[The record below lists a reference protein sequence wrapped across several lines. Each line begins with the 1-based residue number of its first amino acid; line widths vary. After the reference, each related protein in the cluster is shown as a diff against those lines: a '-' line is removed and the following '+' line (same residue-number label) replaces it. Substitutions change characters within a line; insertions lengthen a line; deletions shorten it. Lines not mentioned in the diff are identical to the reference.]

1 MSTGEI
7 RPEFDPA
14 AQAVGARPL
23 YWRVEGDLLPRDVGR
38 QVAFFAANAHGLR
51 ARAKRCAGLAFIG
64 PLVLLEA
71 IRPVA
76 ARRVLH
82 SVLRGVSRDRLDFL
96 GEEYF
101 HETLR
106 PRLNKRTLESIQGHV
121 AAGDKVVLFSG
132 WLDHIVRPLAR
143 FLELDRILCNRLE
156 FRDGCATGR
165 LADPVITPRTRPE
178 WPVVAA
184 ERSTADRFPEPQRA
198 VVCFDGRRRERL
210 SVRESLRGREILL
223 IGATGFIG
231 KVWLANLLRNV
242 PDIGRIHLLIRRR
255 GTADAAARFERAVRE
270 SPILHELDPALVEAK
285 TRVVEGD
292 MCQPDLGLAP
302 DERDRLRGSL
312 DLIVNSGGLTEF
324 NPDLRIAVAT
334 NIDATLHV
342 LDFQRSCANAAVLH
356 LSTCYVTG
364 QGDGRVPE
372 EVRPDYN
379 PAGHADFDAEREHAE
394 LARLVHEAEERVLDP
409 EVVPAVRPNGKPMS
423 AAQLRK
429 ARARWVRQHLA
440 RVGQERARRWGWPN
454 TYTFTKSLAESLL
467 RRRAADLPVAIV
479 RPSIVETSTREP
491 IRGWNEGVNT
501 SAPLSYLLGT
511 VFRQLPT
518 RERKRLDV
526 VPVDLVTRG
535 MTLIAAALIRRC
547 HDHCYQLATS
557 SANPCDMRR
566 SIELTALAHRKHY
579 RSRHGLDAWLRTS
592 LETIPVSRRRYRAL
606 SAPTQKTIVR
616 IFRRLFRSSSLQRV
630 ERNLDKIE
638 KLIELYE
645 PFIHDNDHV
654 FEADRIRLL
663 DEALPAD
670 EREAFGY
677 DVARIDWPEY
687 WIDIHI
693 PALRKWSYPL
703 IEGRPLDA

>member
-1 MSTGEI
+1 MSTGGI

-23 YWRVEGDLLPRDVGR
+23 YWRIEGDLLPRDVGR

-101 HETLR
+101 HESLR
-106 PRLNKRTLESIQGHV
+106 PRLNKRTLEQMQAHV
-121 AAGDKVVLFSG
+121 AAGDQVVLFSG

-165 LADPVITPRTRPE
+165 LADPVITPRTRPQ

-184 ERSTADRFPEPQRA
+184 ERSASGRPPPPRRA
-198 VVCFDGRRRERL
+198 MVCFDDHRLPRL
-210 SVRESLRGREILL
+210 SVRESLHGREILL

-255 GTADAAARFERAVRE
+255 GPVDAITRFERAVRE
-270 SPILHELDPALVEAK
+270 SPILRDVDPAFLESR

-302 DERDRLRGSL
+302 EDRERLRPHV

-324 NPDLRIAVAT
+324 NPDLRIALAT
-334 NIDATLHV
+334 NIDATMHV
-342 LDFQRSCANAAVLH
+342 VDFQRSCANAAMLH

-364 QGDGRVPE
+364 RSDGRVPE
-372 EVRPDYN
+372 VVRPDFN
-379 PAGHADFDAEREHAE
+379 PAGDPDFDAEHEHGV
-394 LARLVHEAEERVLDP
+394 LARLVREAEERVLSP
-409 EVVPAVRPNGKPMS
+409 EVVPPVRPNGKPMS

-429 ARARWVRQHLA
+429 ARGRWVRQHLA
-440 RVGQERARRWGWPN
+440 RIGQERARRWGWPN

-467 RRRAADLPVAIV
+467 QRRAADLPVAIV

-491 IRGWNEGVNT
+491 FRGWNEGVNT

-511 VFRQLPT
+511 AFRQLPT
-518 RERKRLDV
+518 KERKRLDV
-526 VPVDLVTRG
+526 VPVDLVSRG
-535 MTLIAAALIRRC
+535 MTLIAAALIRRL
-547 HDHCYQLATS
+547 HDRCYQLATS
-557 SANPCDMRR
+557 AANPCDMRR

-579 RSRHGLDAWLRTS
+579 RDQPGLDAWLRTS

-606 SAPTQKTIVR
+606 SAPTQKAIVR
-616 IFRRLFRSSSLQRV
+616 IFRRLFRARSLQRV

-663 DEALPAD
+663 DEALPAA

-677 DVARIDWPEY
+677 DASLIDWPEY